1 MSQEQ
6 FEQFRQLVLD
16 DLSLQRELQGFA
28 ERDTFAQRAVELG
41 AARGLH
47 FTAEDV
53 IETIR
58 ASRREWSERS
68 I

>member
-16 DLSLQRELQGFA
+16 DLSLQRELQGFT
-28 ERDTFAQRAVELG
+28 ERDVFVERAVELG

-47 FTAEDV
+47 FTAAEV
-53 IETIR
+53 VEAIR